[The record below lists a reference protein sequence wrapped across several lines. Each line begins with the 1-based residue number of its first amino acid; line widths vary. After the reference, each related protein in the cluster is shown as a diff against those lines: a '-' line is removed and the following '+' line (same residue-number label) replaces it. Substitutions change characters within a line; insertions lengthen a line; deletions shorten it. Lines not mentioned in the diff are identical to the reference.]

1 MDLALNIG
9 SKPWR
14 NIALS
19 TELSRENAMHTYD
32 GNAPTG
38 LGTILI
44 DTVRDSA
51 KLCEKNGTSDYL
63 RVLQF
68 SPT

>member
-1 MDLALNIG
+1 
-9 SKPWR
+9 
-14 NIALS
+14 
-19 TELSRENAMHTYD
+19 MHTYD